1 MAQKQ
6 QVRLSL
12 SPNAYAMVETAR
24 TVRECT
30 MSDVIEAAIVAY
42 LDPEASD
49 DKLNM
54 VLNQLAILIA
64 RTAPQEPSAAAAP
77 PAEPVISSEAFYRK
91 LGTWEVELPAP
102 VIPVP
107 IPSKRGLLTRIF
119 RQEE

>member
-1 MAQKQ
+1 
-6 QVRLSL
+6 
-12 SPNAYAMVETAR
+12 MVETAR

-91 LGTWEVELPAP
+91 LGTWEVDLAAVEQALMAAFKSSKFIFQAKLP
-102 VIPVP
+102 
-107 IPSKRGLLTRIF
+107 G
-119 RQEE
+119 